1 MKQII
6 YNMALT
12 AYFISTNYLKD
23 NDFSDN
29 TTLTKYWESA
39 SL

>member
-12 AYFISTNYLKD
+12 AHFISTNHLKD

-29 TTLTKYWESA
+29 TY
-39 SL
+39 